1 MATTKLQFAV
11 DHEYKGEPVKS
22 GDTLEVDALDARE
35 LIHYGVARVAPETT
49 GAKKATEK
57 KGA

>member
-11 DHEYKGEPVKS
+11 DHEYKGEPIK
-22 GDTLEVDALDARE
+22 GGETREVDALEARE
-35 LIHYGVARVAPETT
+35 LIHYGVARVAPETQ
-49 GAKKATEK
+49 AKKAAEK

>member
-11 DHEYKGEPVKS
+11 DHVHKGEHIES
-22 GDTLEVDALDARE
+22 GETREVDALEARE
-35 LIHYGVARVAPETT
+35 LIHYGIARVAPETP
-49 GAKKATEK
+49 AKKAAEK